1 VWLWIDQ
8 ICINQEDGIERTQQV
23 RLMNKIYRQGIR
35 TVIWLP
41 LDENTALAAKSLILD
56 MSRYVEAKAQEDA
69 EQSDGGVATT
79 EADDFLEAILA
90 FNDRW
95 QALIVLFALPWFER
109 VWVIQEVALST
120 CPPVV
125 LCNTQLIP

>member
-1 VWLWIDQ
+1 
-8 ICINQEDGIERTQQV
+8 
-23 RLMNKIYRQGIR
+23 MNKIYRQGIR

-90 FNDRW
+90 SPSFNDRW